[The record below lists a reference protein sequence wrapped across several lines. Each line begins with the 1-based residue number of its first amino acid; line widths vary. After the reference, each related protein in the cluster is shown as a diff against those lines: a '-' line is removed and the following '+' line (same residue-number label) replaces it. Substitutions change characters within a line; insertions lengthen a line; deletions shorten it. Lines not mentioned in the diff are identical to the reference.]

1 MNRHESDFRKTLNSV
16 LICLGLWIAIMVLGK
31 ALPSSVEISPLLF
44 FLVEALIFGLLAAI
58 VVLGVAAGIAYI
70 RWKIPKSSPI
80 EDRKPIA
87 PVVPPPTES
96 EARD

>member
-1 MNRHESDFRKTLNSV
+1 MNRHESDFRKTLKSL
-16 LICLGLWIAIMVLGK
+16 LICLGIWIAIMVLGK

-44 FLVEALIFGLLAAI
+44 FLVQALIFGLLAAI
-58 VVLGVAAGIAYI
+58 AVLAVAAGIAYI
-70 RWKIPKSSPI
+70 RWKIPDPSSI

-96 EARD
+96 EARE